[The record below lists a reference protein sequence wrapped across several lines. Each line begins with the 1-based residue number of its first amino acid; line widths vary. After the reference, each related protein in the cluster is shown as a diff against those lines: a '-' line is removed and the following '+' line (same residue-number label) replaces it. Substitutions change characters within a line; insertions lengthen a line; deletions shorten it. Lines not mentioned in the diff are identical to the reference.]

1 VIEPD
6 RLVGLSTP
14 LADGAEAGGDDA
26 GAALNILIPRGKRTE
41 FTEAGVHVRLVR
53 LKLPMEMGRE
63 YPMTL
68 DFARA
73 GRLQA
78 TFLVDYA
85 ASA

>member
-1 VIEPD
+1 
-6 RLVGLSTP
+6 
-14 LADGAEAGGDDA
+14 
-26 GAALNILIPRGKRTE
+26 
-41 FTEAGVHVRLVR
+41 VR